1 MADKPGSVVDSHSSG
16 IMSPLS
22 SSDLP
27 GNHVGHTLF
36 PYLVLLRVG
45 FTMPSNVAT
54 DAVRSYRTI
63 STLPFSLKRTLGG
76 IFSVALSVGSR
87 PPAVSWHPALWSP
100 DFPPYSIY
108 RIARLPG
115 QLRVRVYSIILVIN
129 QSFNNIYRFRTRS
142 TIIPTATTS
151 APNPI
156 MNPNIAKNVNK
167 LDKREPSG
175 KFLYGLLGK

>member
-1 MADKPGSVVDSHSSG
+1 VDSHSSG
-16 IMSPLS
+16 YMSPCIS
-22 SSDLP
+22 SNLP

-45 FTMPSNVAT
+45 FTMPSNIAT

-63 STLPFSLKRTLGG
+63 STLPFSPKRTFGG

-87 PPAVSWHPALWSP
+87 PPAVSWHSALWSP

-115 QLRVRVYSIILVIN
+115 QLRVRVYLIFLVVN
-129 QSFNNIYRFRTRS
+129 QRFNRYLFN
-142 TIIPTATTS
+142 
-151 APNPI
+151 
-156 MNPNIAKNVNK
+156 
-167 LDKREPSG
+167 
-175 KFLYGLLGK
+175 YGFTLTK